1 MSSGEGSNSDG
12 SAGGIREDRPGGAL
26 TGAYDNNPDSP
37 TYGQRVGPTQ
47 ATPNRTDLP
56 GSTAADI
63 ALNPRSKK
71 STSTE
76 KALAAA
82 QIGIPGGILFAGLGR
97 MLGMMGTKYNRENAP
112 GPDAYGGD
120 GGDSQQQQGKL
131 AAAPVAVAAKKP
143 IASVV
148 STKSTSPPASVS
160 NAKLGTAT
168 PNRKI
173 TTRAPL
179 SFSTG
184 AFKTA
189 LGS

>member
-1 MSSGEGSNSDG
+1 MGASEGSNSDG
-12 SAGGIREDRPGGAL
+12 SAGGIREGRPGGAL
-26 TGAYDNNPDSP
+26 TGAYDNDPDSP

-56 GSTAADI
+56 FSTALDI
-63 ALNPRSKK
+63 YNNPLSRKATGAERAKSFAQLAL
-71 STSTE
+71 
-76 KALAAA
+76 
-82 QIGIPGGILFAGLGR
+82 PGGSIIGLGR
-97 MLGMMGTKYNRENAP
+97 AIGATFTDPDAKAP
-112 GPDAYGGD
+112 GPDAFGDD
-120 GGDSQQQQGKL
+120 GGSDAPKQQGKL
-131 AAAPVAVAAKKP
+131 AAASNATAAKKP

-168 PNRKI
+168 PTRKLN

>member
-12 SAGGIREDRPGGAL
+12 SAGGIRESRPGGAL
-26 TGAYDNNPDSP
+26 TGAYDSNPDSP

-56 GSTAADI
+56 FSTALDI
-63 ALNPRSKK
+63 YNNPLSRKATGAERAK
-71 STSTE
+71 SF
-76 KALAAA
+76 A
-82 QIGIPGGILFAGLGR
+82 QLLIPGGSIIGLGR
-97 MLGMMGTKYNRENAP
+97 AIGATFTDPDAKAP

-120 GGDSQQQQGKL
+120 GGDSQQQGKL
-131 AAAPVAVAAKKP
+131 AAAPKAIAIKKP